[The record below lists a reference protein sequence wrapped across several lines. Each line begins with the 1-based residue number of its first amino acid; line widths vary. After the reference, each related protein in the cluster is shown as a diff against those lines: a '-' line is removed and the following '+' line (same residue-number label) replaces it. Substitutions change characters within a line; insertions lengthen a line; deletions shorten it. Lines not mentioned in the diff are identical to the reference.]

1 MQGTVIAICISD
13 ARGTPK
19 REMAAA
25 RLVPNHGID
34 GDAHAGDWHRQV
46 SLLSYDKIRRFNEA
60 GGDVG
65 NGDFGENIIID
76 KIDLAALPVGTK
88 LRIGDALLEVTQ
100 IGKEC
105 HQHCQIFHRVGDCI
119 MPREGIFARV
129 LEEGVIAA
137 GAVVEVLPLERY
149 RVAIITASDKGSR
162 GERVDESGPALE
174 KMLTGAG
181 YRVVRREI
189 VPDDHLLLAETMRN
203 LCDNGEADLVLTT
216 GGTGFSPR
224 DCTPEATLD
233 IAERLAPGLAEAM
246 RLRSLEKTDRAMLS
260 RGVAVIRGGTL
271 IINLP
276 GSPRGATENLA
287 VVLPVLGHGLDIL
300 TGRGGECAAPVR
312 SDS

>member
-1 MQGTVIAICISD
+1 MQGTVIAICRSE

-19 REMAAA
+19 HEVATA
-25 RLVPNHGID
+25 RLVRNHGID

-46 SLLSYDKIRRFNEA
+46 SLLSYDKVRRFNEA

-65 NGDFGENIIID
+65 HGDFGENIIIEN
-76 KIDLAALPVGTK
+76 IDLATLPVGTK

-129 LEEGVIAA
+129 LEEGEIAA
-137 GAVVEVLPLERY
+137 GARVDVLQVDRY

-162 GERVDESGPALE
+162 GERVDESGPALQRMVE
-174 KMLTGAG
+174 DAG
-181 YRVVRREI
+181 YQVVRREI
-189 VPDDHLLLAETMRN
+189 VPDDHLILAETMRN
-203 LCDNGEADLVLTT
+203 LCDNGEADLILTT

-260 RGVAVIRGGTL
+260 RGVAVIRGATL

-287 VVLPVLGHGLDIL
+287 VVMPVLGHALDIL
-300 TGRGGECAAPVR
+300 TGRDGECAAPVR
-312 SDS
+312 AEL

>member
-19 REMAAA
+19 REVATA
-25 RLVPNHGID
+25 RLVRNHGID

-46 SLLSYDKIRRFNEA
+46 SLLSYDKVRAFNEA
-60 GGDVG
+60 GGGVG
-65 NGDFGENIIID
+65 HGDFGENIVID
-76 KIDLAALPVGTK
+76 NLDLAALPVGTR

-119 MPREGIFARV
+119 MPWEGIFARV
-129 LEEGVIAA
+129 LEAGEIAA
-137 GAVVEVLPLERY
+137 GAAVSVIPVDGY
-149 RVAIITASDKGSR
+149 RAAVITASDKGSR
-162 GERVDESGPALE
+162 GERDDASGPALQR
-174 KMLTGAG
+174 MLEGAG

-189 VPDDHLLLAETMRN
+189 VPDDHLILAETMRT
-203 LCDNGEADLVLTT
+203 LCDNGEADLILTT

-260 RGVAVIRGGTL
+260 RGVAAIRGGTL

-287 VVLPVLGHGLDIL
+287 VVMPVLGHALDIL
-300 TGRGGECAAPVR
+300 TGRDGECAAPGR
-312 SDS
+312 SLS